1 MSQPASI
8 GDTTLQV
15 GSTVGF
21 TVGADILIS
30 GTEQATISSISSLN
44 LVAPLQQ
51 NHAAGASVVML
62 TTAFAGGDPVTW
74 YNGVKTKFWIPNG
87 IRMPMLKSTD
97 VEVWAKTIGGEP
109 QDQAPMTGSGVWP
122 KSEDLQWFEEIY
134 LTLPDGTP
142 VLSVSIKRTPSDSTR
157 NPRDFQD
164 INVVLGSSSS
174 RLTVMSDLLF
184 EAGGVKIG
192 ISHRLHP
199 TRQENFEAVH
209 VETPSLAFAIMP
221 VLATAEF
228 GNDMLLSHKYR
239 HLDLIIMEMSSA
251 NVYEGVFPE
260 LWGTQPISP
269 EVDAMKT
276 APSER
281 HKPAYC
287 LTTSSDSQCEPDA
300 AAAF

>member
-8 GDTTLQV
+8 GDTILQV

-30 GTEQATISSISSLN
+30 GTEQAQIASISSLN

-97 VEVWAKTIGGEP
+97 VEVWAKTLGGEP

-134 LTLPDGTP
+134 LTLRDGTP
-142 VLSVSIKRTPSDSTR
+142 VLSVSIKRTPSNRTR
-157 NPRDFQD
+157 NPQDFQD
-164 INVVLGSSSS
+164 INVVLGRSSS
-174 RLTVMSDLLF
+174 RLTVMKNLLF
-184 EAGGVKIG
+184 TTGDVKIG
-192 ISHRLHP
+192 ISQRPHP
-199 TRQENFEAVH
+199 TRHGDFEFVY
-209 VETPSLAFAIMP
+209 VETPSLVFSIMP
-221 VLATAEF
+221 VQASAEF
-228 GNDMLLSHKYR
+228 HHDMLLSHKYR
-239 HLDLIIMEMSSA
+239 HLDLHIMEMSSA
-251 NVYEGVFPE
+251 NVYQGIFPE

-269 EVDAMKT
+269 EVEAMKT

-287 LTTSSDSQCEPDA
+287 STTSSDSQ
-300 AAAF
+300 